1 MYPSGDTSRTA
12 TGIPVGVIRPRGVDD
27 STVVVVSAIVD
38 VVVVTTVV
46 VVITDDEDGAV
57 CPTGNEVHAARSTAE
72 SARKRRFTMSRLGR
86 MLGVCSDP

>member
-1 MYPSGDTSRTA
+1 M
-12 TGIPVGVIRPRGVDD
+12 IRPRGVDD
-27 STVVVVSAIVD
+27 RAVVVVAGIV

-72 SARKRRFTMSRLGR
+72 SARKRRFTMSRPGR